1 MVVNNEKILKTIG
14 ETIRK
19 VRKAQGLTQAE
30 LAKSIGLNR
39 NYIGM
44 IERGERN
51 PSFLSLFK
59 IISGL
64 KMTVPQFFS
73 NFTL

>member
-1 MVVNNEKILKTIG
+1 METSNENILKSIG
-14 ETIRK
+14 RTIRK
-19 VRKAQGLTQAE
+19 VRESQGLTQAE
-30 LAKSIGLNR
+30 LAISIGLNR

-51 PSFLSLFK
+51 PSFLSLYK
-59 IISGL
+59 VISGL

-73 NFTL
+73 HYSI